1 MAGHPGDA
9 KKTGE
14 QELVTFTSLFFG
26 AIWCVCFFFP
36 TKSSPISFEL
46 RSLIFCH

>member
-26 AIWCVCFFFP
+26 AIWCVCFFFFQP
-36 TKSSPISFEL
+36 KAAPL
-46 RSLIFCH
+46 ALSLGA